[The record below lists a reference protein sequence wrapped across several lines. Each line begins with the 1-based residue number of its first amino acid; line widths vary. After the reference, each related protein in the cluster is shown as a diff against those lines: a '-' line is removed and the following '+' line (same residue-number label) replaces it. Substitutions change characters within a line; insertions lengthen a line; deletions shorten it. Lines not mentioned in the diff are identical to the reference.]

1 MLWPGAAC
9 VIRGDQVSMNGRAI
23 GYYSQGWVYRFRGGS
38 VGYLGTD
45 RVSLW
50 AQGGRFLGPVTWA

>member
-1 MLWPGAAC
+1 
-9 VIRGDQVSMNGRAI
+9 MNGRAI